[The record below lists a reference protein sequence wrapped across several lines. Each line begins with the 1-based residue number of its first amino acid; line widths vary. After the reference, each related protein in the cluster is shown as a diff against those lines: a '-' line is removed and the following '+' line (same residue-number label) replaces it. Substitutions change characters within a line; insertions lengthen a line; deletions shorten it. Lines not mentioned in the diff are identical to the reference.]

1 MKNVAANDAQTSQSD
16 VFTKRFLGIHQ
27 IVGDRKNPSILPI
40 IPIGQST
47 LWAWVKADKFPPPI
61 KVYGR
66 TVWREEDVYRW
77 MDEQVS
83 RNSNIT
89 VAA

>member
-47 LWAWVKADKFPPPI
+47 LWAWVKADKFHPPLKFMAVRSGVKKMFI
-61 KVYGR
+61 VG
-66 TVWREEDVYRW
+66 W
-77 MDEQVS
+77 MNKYHVIPTLQ
-83 RNSNIT
+83 
-89 VAA
+89 